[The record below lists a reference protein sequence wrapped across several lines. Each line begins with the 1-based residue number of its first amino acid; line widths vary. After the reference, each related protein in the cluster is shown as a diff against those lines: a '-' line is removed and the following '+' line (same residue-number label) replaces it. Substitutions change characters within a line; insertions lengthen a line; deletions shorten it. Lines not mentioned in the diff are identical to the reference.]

1 LRPLTW
7 IVGLFAL
14 AVVVTVAARNSAGYV
29 VLTVPSHRV
38 ELSVNL
44 AVLLLLAA
52 FGLLYLV
59 TRTVIL
65 ATGMPGRAREY
76 RRSQE
81 RLRARRMSEAAL
93 RAYLEGRYG
102 RADRAARQAA
112 ELNDWPALNLA
123 LAARSAHELRNYAA
137 RDAYLEQMETRA
149 PQESYLRETTRADL
163 LLEERRYLDA
173 LHSLGRLQDKHTGA
187 LRLELKAHQLAG
199 NWEQVLALL
208 PQLEKRK
215 VLEPLVLEQFRRYAV
230 TENLKRKA
238 LDGKSLR
245 EYWDRLPATERADA
259 RVAAAAAQ
267 GFIALG
273 SCAEAHR
280 IIEESLAQTWDAAL
294 LMLYVECLPRDARK
308 HLERAEEWLK
318 QHPRDPVLLLALG
331 LVCMHQALWGKARSY
346 LEASLAIEPSHTG
359 YVKLGELLERMGK
372 PEEASQ
378 VYRRGLELALEQ
390 LKQCTGGRRRPIL

>member
-1 LRPLTW
+1 MRLLTW
-7 IVGLFAL
+7 IIGLFAL
-14 AVVVTVAARNSAGYV
+14 AVAVTVAARYSTGYV
-29 VLTVPSHRV
+29 LLTLPSHRV
-38 ELSVNL
+38 ELSLNL
-44 AVLLLLAA
+44 AVVLLLAA
-52 FGLLYLV
+52 FALFYLV

-65 ATGMPGRAREY
+65 AVGMPGRARGY

-81 RLRARRMSEAAL
+81 RLRARRMSEDAL

-102 RADRAARQAA
+102 RAERAAQQAG
-112 ELNDWPALNLA
+112 ELGEWPALNLA

-137 RDAYLEQMETRA
+137 RDEYLQEMETRA
-149 PQESYLRETTRADL
+149 PHEGYLRETTRADL

-187 LRLELKAHQLAG
+187 LRLELKAHQLAR
-199 NWEQVLALL
+199 NWDQVLSLL

-245 EYWDRLPATERADA
+245 EYWERLPAAERADA

-267 GFIALG
+267 SFIALG
-273 SCAEAHR
+273 GCAEAHR
-280 IIEESLAQTWDAAL
+280 IIEESLAQSWDAAL

-390 LKQCTGGRRRPIL
+390 LKQCTGGRRRPVL

>member
-1 LRPLTW
+1 MRLLTW

-14 AVVVTVAARNSAGYV
+14 AVAVTVAARNSAGYV
-29 VLTVPSHRV
+29 VLTLPSHRV

-52 FGLLYLV
+52 FGLFYLV
-59 TRTVIL
+59 ARTVIL
-65 ATGMPGRAREY
+65 AIGMPARAREY

-81 RLRARRMSEAAL
+81 RLRARRMSEDAL

-112 ELNDWPALNLA
+112 ELDEWPALNLA

-137 RDAYLEQMETRA
+137 RDATLQQMETRA

-245 EYWDRLPATERADA
+245 EYWDRLPAAERADA

-318 QHPRDPVLLLALG
+318 EHPRDPVLLLALG

-346 LEASLAIEPSHTG
+346 LEASLAIEPSHSG

-390 LKQCTGGRRRPIL
+390 LKQCTGGRRRPVL

>member
-1 LRPLTW
+1 LRLLIW

-14 AVVVTVAARNSAGYV
+14 AVAVTVAARGSAGYV
-29 VLTVPSHRV
+29 VLTLPSHRV

-44 AVLLLLAA
+44 AVLLLLAV
-52 FGLLYLV
+52 FGLLYLL
-59 TRTVIL
+59 TRTAIL
-65 ATGMPGRAREY
+65 AAGMPVRARDY
-76 RRSQE
+76 RHGQE
-81 RLRARRMSEAAL
+81 RLRARRMSEDAL

-102 RADRAARQAA
+102 RAERAARQAA
-112 ELNDWPALNLA
+112 ELDDWPALNLA

-137 RDAYLEQMETRA
+137 RDVCLEQMETRA
-149 PQESYLRETTRADL
+149 PQEIYLRETTRADL
-163 LLEERRYLDA
+163 LLQERRYLDA
-173 LHSLGRLQDKHTGA
+173 LHSLARLQDKHTGA

-199 NWEQVLALL
+199 NWEQVLGLL

-238 LDGKSLR
+238 LDAKSLR
-245 EYWDRLPATERADA
+245 EYWDRLPAAERADA

-267 GFIALG
+267 SFIALG
-273 SCAEAHR
+273 GCAEAHR

-346 LEASLAIEPSHTG
+346 LEASLATEPSHTG

>member
-1 LRPLTW
+1 MRLLIW

-14 AVVVTVAARNSAGYV
+14 AVAVTVAARYNTGYV
-29 VLTVPSHRV
+29 VLTLTSHRV
-38 ELSVNL
+38 ELSVNF
-44 AVLLLLAA
+44 AVLLQLAA
-52 FGLLYLV
+52 FAVLYLV
-59 TRTVIL
+59 TRSVIL
-65 ATGMPGRAREY
+65 AVGMPARAHEY
-76 RRSQE
+76 RRGQE
-81 RLRARRMSEAAL
+81 HVRARKMSEDAV

-102 RADRAARQAA
+102 RAERAARQAV
-112 ELNDWPALNLA
+112 ELDEWPALNLA
-123 LAARSAHELRNYAA
+123 LAARSAHALRNHAA
-137 RDAYLEQMETRA
+137 RDAYLQQMETRA
-149 PQESYLRETTRADL
+149 PDETYLRETTRAEL

-173 LHSLGRLQDKHTGA
+173 LHSLSRLQDKHTGA
-187 LRLELKAHQLAG
+187 LRLELKAHQLAR
-199 NWEQVLALL
+199 NWDQVLSLL

-215 VLEPLVLEQFRRYAV
+215 VLEPLVSEQFRRYAV

-238 LDGKSLR
+238 LDAKSLR
-245 EYWDRLPATERADA
+245 EYWDRLPVAERADA
-259 RVAAAAAQ
+259 RVTAAAAQ
-267 GFIALG
+267 SFIALG
-273 SCAEAHR
+273 GCAEAHR
-280 IIEESLAQTWDAAL
+280 LIEDSLLQNWDASL

-346 LEASLAIEPSHTG
+346 LEASLAIDASHTG

-390 LKQCTGGRRRPIL
+390 LKQNTGGRRRPAL

>member
-1 LRPLTW
+1 LRLLTW

-14 AVVVTVAARNSAGYV
+14 AVAATVAARSSAGYV
-29 VLTVPSHRV
+29 VLTLPSHRV

-44 AVLLLLAA
+44 AVLLLLGV

-59 TRTVIL
+59 MRTVIL
-65 ATGMPGRAREY
+65 ATGMPARAREY

-81 RLRARRMSEAAL
+81 RLRARRMSEDAL

-112 ELNDWPALNLA
+112 ELDEWPALNLA

-137 RDAYLEQMETRA
+137 RDACLQQMETRA

-163 LLEERRYLDA
+163 LLQERRYLDA
-173 LHSLGRLQDKHTGA
+173 LHSLSRLQDKHTGA

-215 VLEPLVLEQFRRYAV
+215 VLEPPVLEQFRRYAV

-245 EYWDRLPATERADA
+245 EYWDRLPAAERADA

-267 GFIALG
+267 SFIALG
-273 SCAEAHR
+273 ACAEGHR

-346 LEASLAIEPSHTG
+346 LEASLAIELSHTG